1 MCTVHI
7 HKGVWKVTI
16 LKGKKP
22 SLQNPQ
28 KVLKITKKGV
38 FEKGQKNSVRPPRH
52 TRKWSLGIA
61 LHIVPSAL
69 NRELRDVSAAVAVL
83 AVMV

>member
-1 MCTVHI
+1 MSTVHI

-22 SLQNPQ
+22 SVQNPQ
-28 KVLKITKKGV
+28 KVLKIKKKGGV
-38 FEKGQKNSVRPPRH
+38 FEKGKKNSVRRH

-69 NRELRDVSAAVAVL
+69 NREQRDASAAVAVL